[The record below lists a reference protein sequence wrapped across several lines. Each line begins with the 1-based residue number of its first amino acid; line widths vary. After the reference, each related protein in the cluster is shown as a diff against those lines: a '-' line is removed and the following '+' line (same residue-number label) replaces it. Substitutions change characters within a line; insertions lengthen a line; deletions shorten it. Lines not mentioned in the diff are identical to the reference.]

1 MRLLLHRPLWLRPIL
16 VCCALAVVAC
26 SPGSEVAASGPP
38 PPEPATSTTTSTTT
52 TTTSTT
58 TTTTTMAP
66 RFALEGRILG
76 VGGAP
81 LRDATVTVGGH
92 VAVTGDDGRFELGP
106 IEAAPIEI
114 NRPAYQSVI
123 LEWDGTE
130 QLAELTLD
138 PRVNKAIRAAAGV
151 AADDDRFAA
160 LLDLA
165 ATTAVDALV
174 FDTKKEGGG
183 VLYDTTVRE
192 AHDIGAVNVFYDPK
206 QRIAQAHEAGLYTIT
221 RIVTF
226 EDPIRVAERPEYKL
240 AGAWVDMTNP
250 ETWEYP
256 LALGVEACRLGFD
269 EIQFDYVR
277 FPTGKTSVQ
286 SARSRPTEA
295 AERVAIISGFLTEAR
310 DRIHPMGCA
319 VAADVFAIVF
329 SANNDQGIGQRPED
343 LSGIVDVLSPMIYPS
358 HYSDGWLGFA
368 DPNDYPGEVTA
379 GALDDGMPRVGRGTL
394 VRPWLQAFSW
404 TNAEILESI
413 GAAERRALG
422 WMLWHA
428 GGRYDA
434 GALPG
439 IAEDSSD

>member
-1 MRLLLHRPLWLRPIL
+1 
-16 VCCALAVVAC
+16 
-26 SPGSEVAASGPP
+26 
-38 PPEPATSTTTSTTT
+38 
-52 TTTSTT
+52 
-58 TTTTTMAP
+58 
-66 RFALEGRILG
+66 
-76 VGGAP
+76 
-81 LRDATVTVGGH
+81 
-92 VAVTGDDGRFELGP
+92 
-106 IEAAPIEI
+106 
-114 NRPAYQSVI
+114 
-123 LEWDGTE
+123 
-130 QLAELTLD
+130 LD
-138 PRVNKAIRAAAGV
+138 PRVSKAIRAAAGV
-151 AADDDRFAA
+151 VGDDDRFAA

-192 AHDIGAVNVFYDPK
+192 AHDIGAVNVLYDPK
-206 QRIAQAHEAGLYTIT
+206 QRIAQAHAAGLYTIT

-226 EDPIRVAERPEYKL
+226 EDPIRVAERPEYRL

-295 AERVAIISGFLTEAR
+295 AERVAIIAGFLTEAR

-368 DPNDYPGEVTA
+368 DANDYPGEVTA

-422 WMLWHA
+422 WMLWHSA
-428 GGRYDA
+428 GRYDA